1 MLMKRTLVRYKTRPD
16 MAQENER
23 LIEKVF
29 QELQAK
35 SPQDVRYLALRLG
48 DGTFVHFSMVE
59 SDDGA
64 NPIPGLEAFR
74 SFQNGIKERCIEPP
88 QAGDATIVGNYRML
102 GG

>member
-1 MLMKRTLVRYKTRPD
+1 MKGTLVRYKTRPE

-35 SPQDVRYLALRLG
+35 SPKGVRYLALKLS
-48 DGTFVHFSMVE
+48 DGTLVHFSMVE
-59 SDDGA
+59 SNDGA

-74 SFQNGIKERCIEPP
+74 AFQTGIKERCIEPP
-88 QAGDATIVGNYRML
+88 QAGEATIVGNYGML

>member
-48 DGTFVHFSMVE
+48 RRHVRPFLHG
-59 SDDGA
+59 
-64 NPIPGLEAFR
+64 R
-74 SFQNGIKERCIEPP
+74 ER
-88 QAGDATIVGNYRML
+88 
-102 GG
+102 